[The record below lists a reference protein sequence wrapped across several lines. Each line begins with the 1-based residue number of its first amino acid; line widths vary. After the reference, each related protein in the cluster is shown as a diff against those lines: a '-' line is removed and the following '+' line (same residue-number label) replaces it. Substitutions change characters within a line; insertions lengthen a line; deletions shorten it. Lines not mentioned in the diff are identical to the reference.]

1 MSMKFKLFAV
11 LFALVFSMGIIS
23 HETSHY
29 ELDHGDHDHADHSD
43 HSDHSVELSEDCST
57 CLVEQSEFV
66 QEETTHQPSATISDF
81 LVVKK
86 TRLIHLLPNQ
96 LSIRAPP
103 RN

>member
-29 ELDHGDHDHADHSD
+29 ELDHGDHDH
-43 HSDHSVELSEDCST
+43 SDHSVELSEDCST
-57 CLVEQSEFV
+57 CLAEQSEFV
-66 QEETTHQPSATISDF
+66 QEETTHQPSATLSDF

-86 TRLIHLLPNQ
+86 IRQINLLPNQ

-103 RN
+103 KN

>member
-11 LFALVFSMGIIS
+11 FYALVFSVGIIS

-43 HSDHSVELSEDCST
+43 HSVELSEDCST
-57 CLVEQSEFV
+57 CLAEQSEFV

-86 TRLIHLLPNQ
+86 TRQINLLPNQ

-103 RN
+103 KN

>member
-1 MSMKFKLFAV
+1 MKFKLFAV

-29 ELDHGDHDHADHSD
+29 ELDHGDHDHADHAD

-57 CLVEQSEFV
+57 CLAEQSEFI

>member
-11 LFALVFSMGIIS
+11 LFALVFSVGIIS

-29 ELDHGDHDHADHSD
+29 ESDHGDHDHA
-43 HSDHSVELSEDCST
+43 DHSVELSEDCST
-57 CLVEQSEFV
+57 CLAEQSEFV

-86 TRLIHLLPNQ
+86 TRQINLLPNQ

-103 RN
+103 KK

>member
-1 MSMKFKLFAV
+1 MKFKLFAV
-11 LFALVFSMGIIS
+11 LFALVFSVGIIS

-29 ELDHGDHDHADHSD
+29 ELDHGDHDHADHS
-43 HSDHSVELSEDCST
+43 VELSEDCST
-57 CLVEQSEFV
+57 CLAEQSEFV

-86 TRLIHLLPNQ
+86 TRQINLLSNQ

-103 RN
+103 KN

>member
-11 LFALVFSMGIIS
+11 LFALVFSLGIIS

-29 ELDHGDHDHADHSD
+29 ELDHGDHDHADHS
-43 HSDHSVELSEDCST
+43 VELSEDCST
-57 CLVEQSEFV
+57 CLAEQSEFV
-66 QEETTHQPSATISDF
+66 QEETTHKPSATISDF

-86 TRLIHLLPNQ
+86 TRQINLLPNQ

-103 RN
+103 KN

>member
-11 LFALVFSMGIIS
+11 LFALVFSLGIIS

-29 ELDHGDHDHADHSD
+29 ELDHGDHDHADHS
-43 HSDHSVELSEDCST
+43 VELSEDCST
-57 CLVEQSEFV
+57 CLAEQSEFV

-86 TRLIHLLPNQ
+86 TRQINLLSNQ

-103 RN
+103 KN

>member
-29 ELDHGDHDHADHSD
+29 ELDHGDHDH
-43 HSDHSVELSEDCST
+43 SDHSVELSEDCST
-57 CLVEQSEFV
+57 CLAEQSEFV

-86 TRLIHLLPNQ
+86 TRQINLLSNQ

-103 RN
+103 KN

>member
-11 LFALVFSMGIIS
+11 LFALVFSVGIIS

-43 HSDHSVELSEDCST
+43 ELSEDCST
-57 CLVEQSEFV
+57 CLAEQSEFV
-66 QEETTHQPSATISDF
+66 QEETTNQPSATISDF

-86 TRLIHLLPNQ
+86 TRQIHLLPNQ
-96 LSIRAPP
+96 LSIRSPP

>member
-43 HSDHSVELSEDCST
+43 HSVELSEDCST
-57 CLVEQSEFV
+57 CLAEQSEFV

-86 TRLIHLLPNQ
+86 TRQIHLLPNQ

-103 RN
+103 KN

>member
-1 MSMKFKLFAV
+1 MKFKLFAV
-11 LFALVFSMGIIS
+11 LFALVFSVGIIS

-29 ELDHGDHDHADHSD
+29 ELDHGDHDHA
-43 HSDHSVELSEDCST
+43 DHSVELSEDCST

-86 TRLIHLLPNQ
+86 TRQINLLPNQ

-103 RN
+103 KN

>member
-11 LFALVFSMGIIS
+11 LFALVFSVGIIS

-29 ELDHGDHDHADHSD
+29 ELDHGDHDHADHS
-43 HSDHSVELSEDCST
+43 VELSEDCST
-57 CLVEQSEFV
+57 CLAEQNEFV
-66 QEETTHQPSATISDF
+66 QEERIHQPSATISDF

-86 TRLIHLLPNQ
+86 TRQINLLPNQ

-103 RN
+103 KN

>member
-29 ELDHGDHDHADHSD
+29 ELDHGDHDHADHS
-43 HSDHSVELSEDCST
+43 VELSEDCST
-57 CLVEQSEFV
+57 CLAEQSEFV

-86 TRLIHLLPNQ
+86 TRQINLLSNQ

-103 RN
+103 KN

>member
-11 LFALVFSMGIIS
+11 LFALVFSVGIIS

-29 ELDHGDHDHADHSD
+29 ELDHGDHDHAD

-86 TRLIHLLPNQ
+86 TRQITLLPNQ

-103 RN
+103 KN

>member
-11 LFALVFSMGIIS
+11 LFALVFSVGIIS

-29 ELDHGDHDHADHSD
+29 ELDHGDHDHADHS
-43 HSDHSVELSEDCST
+43 VELSEDCST
-57 CLVEQSEFV
+57 CLAEQSEFV

>member
-11 LFALVFSMGIIS
+11 LFALVFSVGIIS

-29 ELDHGDHDHADHSD
+29 ELDHGDHDHADHSN
-43 HSDHSVELSEDCST
+43 HSFELSEDCST
-57 CLVEQSEFV
+57 CLAEQSEFI

-81 LVVKK
+81 LVIKK
-86 TRLIHLLPNQ
+86 TRQIKILPNQ

-103 RN
+103 KN

>member
-11 LFALVFSMGIIS
+11 LFALVFSVGIIS

-29 ELDHGDHDHADHSD
+29 ELDHGDHDHADHS
-43 HSDHSVELSEDCST
+43 VERNEDCST
-57 CLVEQSEFV
+57 CLAEQSEFV

-86 TRLIHLLPNQ
+86 TRQINLLPNQ

-103 RN
+103 KN

>member
-11 LFALVFSMGIIS
+11 LFALVFSLGIIS

-29 ELDHGDHDHADHSD
+29 ELDHGDHDHAD

-86 TRLIHLLPNQ
+86 TRQINLLPNQ

-103 RN
+103 KN

>member
-11 LFALVFSMGIIS
+11 LFTLVFSVGIIS

-43 HSDHSVELSEDCST
+43 HSVELSEDCST
-57 CLVEQSEFV
+57 CLAEQSEFV

-86 TRLIHLLPNQ
+86 TRQINLLPNQ

-103 RN
+103 KN

>member
-11 LFALVFSMGIIS
+11 LFALVFSVGIIS

-29 ELDHGDHDHADHSD
+29 ELDHGDHDHADHS
-43 HSDHSVELSEDCST
+43 VELSEDCST
-57 CLVEQSEFV
+57 CLAEQSEFV

-86 TRLIHLLPNQ
+86 IRQINLLPNQ

-103 RN
+103 KN

>member
-11 LFALVFSMGIIS
+11 LFALVFSVGIIS

-29 ELDHGDHDHADHSD
+29 ELDHGDHDHADHS
-43 HSDHSVELSEDCST
+43 VELSEDCST
-57 CLVEQSEFV
+57 CLAEQSEFV

-81 LVVKK
+81 LVVEK
-86 TRLIHLLPNQ
+86 TRQINLLPNQ

-103 RN
+103 KN